1 MQILLFNDNCWI
13 CYFYFYFTSEV
24 ERLFP
29 STAEGDEELND
40 DFFQISSRH
49 GETVFYRSF
58 FLIKPSGCLE
68 APASCLFYFF
78 SPLNRG
84 TSLAVLRSRQLL
96 FAAPAS
102 TKWGRLAKLGRLQEK
117 RAAPTPPN
125 LFFFVR
131 FACKNWPDFL
141 LITRTRLFFFAFLRD

>member
-68 APASCLFYFF
+68 APASYLFYFF
-78 SPLNRG
+78 FSCEPWHLP
-84 TSLAVLRSRQLL
+84 SRVAKPPTF

>member
-24 ERLFP
+24 ARLFP

-40 DFFQISSRH
+40 EFFQISSRH

-78 SPLNRG
+78 FSCEPWHLP
-84 TSLAVLRSRQLL
+84 SRVAKPPTFVCGSGFDQVGS
-96 FAAPAS
+96 ARQVGSAPGKKGGS
-102 TKWGRLAKLGRLQEK
+102 DSSE
-117 RAAPTPPN
+117 
-125 LFFFVR
+125 FV
-131 FACKNWPDFL
+131 FL
-141 LITRTRLFFFAFLRD
+141 CPICL